1 MCQGSTEPSS
11 SSSGVWAVCI
21 CVGMRE
27 FECVP
32 VPRPPCDFRHCNTA
46 TTLTRA
52 PFSFLPLTWEE
63 GDTLSGGLMFLQAP
77 QFMGLSD
84 PFQLYLAAAPKLAA
98 APRVAGRF
106 TPWRMRS

>member
-1 MCQGSTEPSS
+1 M
-11 SSSGVWAVCI
+11 CI

-27 FECVP
+27 FECVH
-32 VPRPPCDFRHCNTA
+32 VPRPPPGSRHRHHPHPGA
-46 TTLTRA
+46 FL
-52 PFSFLPLTWEE
+52 FLPLTGEE

-84 PFQLYLAAAPKLAA
+84 LFQLYLAAALKLAEA
-98 APRVAGRF
+98 LRVAGRF